1 MKKII
6 GIIFLMISLVS
17 FSNNVKAPDFN
28 LKDQYGVVHSLENY
42 KGKVIFLNFWA
53 TWCPPCK
60 KEMPDIENI
69 YKEYGKNKKDVVIL
83 GVNSEKENE
92 VKKFLKDKGY
102 TFPTVIDENSEV
114 MRKYF
119 IQAFPTSFVIDKEGN
134 VYGYVMGGLTKEQIK
149 QVIEEV
155 LKK

>member
-1 MKKII
+1 
-6 GIIFLMISLVS
+6 MISLVS
-17 FSNNVKAPDFN
+17 FSNSAKAPDFN
-28 LKDQYGVVHSLENY
+28 LKDQYGVTHSLENY

-69 YKEYGKNKKDVVIL
+69 YKEYGENKKDVVIL

>member
-17 FSNNVKAPDFN
+17 FSNNAKAPDFN
-28 LKDQYGVVHSLENY
+28 LKDQYGVTHSLENY

-69 YKEYGKNKKDVVIL
+69 YKEYGENKKDVVIL

-134 VYGYVMGGLTKEQIK
+134 VYGYVMGGLTKEQIR

>member
-17 FSNNVKAPDFN
+17 FSSSAKAPYFN

-69 YKEYGKNKKDVVIL
+69 YKEYGENKKDVVIL

>member
-17 FSNNVKAPDFN
+17 FSNSAKAPDFN
-28 LKDQYGVVHSLENY
+28 LKDQYRVVHSLENY

-60 KEMPDIENI
+60 KEMPDVESI
-69 YKEYGKNKKDVVIL
+69 YKEYGENKKDVIIL
-83 GVNSEKENE
+83 GINSEKENE
-92 VKKFLKDKGY
+92 VKKFLKDRGY

>member
-17 FSNNVKAPDFN
+17 FSNSAKAPDFN
-28 LKDQYGVVHSLENY
+28 LKDQYGVTHSLENY

-69 YKEYGKNKKDVVIL
+69 YKEYGENKKDVVIL
-83 GVNSEKENE
+83 GVNLS
-92 VKKFLKDKGY
+92 L
-102 TFPTVIDENSEV
+102 IH
-114 MRKYF
+114 
-119 IQAFPTSFVIDKEGN
+119 I
-134 VYGYVMGGLTKEQIK
+134 
-149 QVIEEV
+149 
-155 LKK
+155 

>member
-17 FSNNVKAPDFN
+17 FSNNAKAPDFN
-28 LKDQYGVVHSLENY
+28 LKDQYGVIQSLENY

-69 YKEYGKNKKDVVIL
+69 YKEYGENKKDVIIL

-134 VYGYVMGGLTKEQIK
+134 IYGYVMGGLTKEQIK

>member
-17 FSNNVKAPDFN
+17 FSNSAKAPDFN

-69 YKEYGKNKKDVVIL
+69 YKEYGQNKKDVVIL

-155 LKK
+155 LSK

>member
-17 FSNNVKAPDFN
+17 FSNSAKAPDFN

-69 YKEYGKNKKDVVIL
+69 YKEYGENKKDVVIL

-92 VKKFLKDKGY
+92 AKKFLKDKGY

>member
-69 YKEYGKNKKDVVIL
+69 YKEYGENKKDVVIL

-155 LKK
+155 LSK

>member
-17 FSNNVKAPDFN
+17 FSNSAKAPDFN

-42 KGKVIFLNFWA
+42 KGKVMFLNFWA

-60 KEMPDIENI
+60 KEMPDVESI
-69 YKEYGKNKKDVVIL
+69 YKEYGENKKDVVIL

>member
-17 FSNNVKAPDFN
+17 FSNSAKAPDFN
-28 LKDQYGVVHSLENY
+28 LKDQYGVIHSLENY

-69 YKEYGKNKKDVVIL
+69 YKEYGENKKDVVIL

-102 TFPTVIDENSEV
+102 TFPIVIDENSEV

>member
-17 FSNNVKAPDFN
+17 FSNSAKAPDFN
-28 LKDQYGVVHSLENY
+28 LKDQYGVTHSLENY

-69 YKEYGKNKKDVVIL
+69 YKEYGENKKDVVIL

>member
-6 GIIFLMISLVS
+6 SIIFLMISLVS
-17 FSNNVKAPDFN
+17 FSNSAKAPDFS
-28 LKDQYGVVHSLENY
+28 LKDQYGVVHSLKKY

-83 GVNSEKENE
+83 GVNSEKPKD
-92 VKKFLKDKGY
+92 VKKFLNEKNY

-134 VYGYVMGGLTKEQIK
+134 VYGYVMGGLTGEQIK

>member
-17 FSNNVKAPDFN
+17 FSNSAKAPDFN

-69 YKEYGKNKKDVVIL
+69 YKEYGENKKDVVIL

-102 TFPTVIDENSEV
+102 TFPTLIDENSEV

>member
-17 FSNNVKAPDFN
+17 FSNSAKAPDFN

-60 KEMPDIENI
+60 KEMPDVESI
-69 YKEYGKNKKDVVIL
+69 YKEYGENKKDVIIL
-83 GVNSEKENE
+83 GINSEKENE
-92 VKKFLKDKGY
+92 VKKFLKDRGY

>member
-17 FSNNVKAPDFN
+17 FSNNAKAPNFN
-28 LKDQYGVVHSLENY
+28 LKDQYGIVHSLENY

-60 KEMPDIENI
+60 KEMPDIEDI
-69 YKEYGKNKKDVVIL
+69 YKEYGENKKDVVIL

-102 TFPTVIDENSEV
+102 TFPTLIDENSEV

-134 VYGYVMGGLTKEQIK
+134 VYGYVMGGLTKEQIR

>member
-6 GIIFLMISLVS
+6 SIIFLMISLVS
-17 FSNNVKAPDFN
+17 FSNSAKAPDFN
-28 LKDQYGVVHSLENY
+28 LKDQYGVTHSLENY

-60 KEMPDIENI
+60 KEMPDVESI
-69 YKEYGKNKKDVVIL
+69 YKEYGENKKDVIIL
-83 GVNSEKENE
+83 GINSEKENE

-102 TFPTVIDENSEV
+102 TFPTLIDENSEV

>member
-17 FSNNVKAPDFN
+17 FSNSAKAPDFN

-60 KEMPDIENI
+60 KEMPDVESI
-69 YKEYGKNKKDVVIL
+69 YKEYGENKKDVVIL

-102 TFPTVIDENSEV
+102 TFPTLIDENSEV

>member
-17 FSNNVKAPDFN
+17 FSNSAKAPDFN
-28 LKDQYGVVHSLENY
+28 LKDQYGVTHSLENY

-60 KEMPDIENI
+60 KEMPDVESI
-69 YKEYGKNKKDVVIL
+69 YKEYGENKKDVVIL
-83 GVNSEKENE
+83 GINSEKENE

>member
-17 FSNNVKAPDFN
+17 FSNSAKAPDFN

-69 YKEYGKNKKDVVIL
+69 YKEYGENKKDVVIL

>member
-6 GIIFLMISLVS
+6 SIIFLMISLVS
-17 FSNNVKAPDFN
+17 FSNSAKAPDFS
-28 LKDQYGVVHSLENY
+28 LKDQYGVVHSLKKY

-83 GVNSEKENE
+83 GVNSEKTKD
-92 VKKFLKDKGY
+92 VKKFLSEKNY
-102 TFPTVIDENSEV
+102 SFPTVIDENSEV

-134 VYGYVMGGLTKEQIK
+134 VYGYVMGGLTGEQIK

>member
-17 FSNNVKAPDFN
+17 FSNSAKAPDFN

-60 KEMPDIENI
+60 KEMPDVESI
-69 YKEYGKNKKDVVIL
+69 YKEYGENKKDVVIL

-155 LKK
+155 LSK

>member
-17 FSNNVKAPDFN
+17 FSNSAKAPDFN
-28 LKDQYGVVHSLENY
+28 LKDQYGVTHSLENY

-60 KEMPDIENI
+60 KEMPDVESI
-69 YKEYGKNKKDVVIL
+69 YKEYGENKKDVVIL
-83 GVNSEKENE
+83 GINSEKENE

-134 VYGYVMGGLTKEQIK
+134 VYGYVMGGLTKEQIR

>member
-17 FSNNVKAPDFN
+17 FSNSAKAPDFN

-60 KEMPDIENI
+60 KEMPDVESI
-69 YKEYGKNKKDVVIL
+69 YKEYEENKKDVVIL
-83 GVNSEKENE
+83 GINSEKENE

-102 TFPTVIDENSEV
+102 TFPTLIDENSEV

>member
-17 FSNNVKAPDFN
+17 FSNNAKAPDFN

-69 YKEYGKNKKDVVIL
+69 YKEYGENKKNVVIL

>member
-17 FSNNVKAPDFN
+17 FSNSAKAPDFN
-28 LKDQYGVVHSLENY
+28 LKDQYRVVHSLENY

-60 KEMPDIENI
+60 KEMPDVESI
-69 YKEYGKNKKDVVIL
+69 YKEYGENKKDVIIL
-83 GVNSEKENE
+83 GINSEKENE

-102 TFPTVIDENSEV
+102 TFPTLIDENSEV

>member
-17 FSNNVKAPDFN
+17 FSSSAKAPYFN

-60 KEMPDIENI
+60 KEMPDIESI
-69 YKEYGKNKKDVVIL
+69 YKEYGENKKDVVIL

>member
-17 FSNNVKAPDFN
+17 FSNSAKAPDFN
-28 LKDQYGVVHSLENY
+28 LKDQYRVVHSLENY

-60 KEMPDIENI
+60 KEMPDVESI
-69 YKEYGKNKKDVVIL
+69 YKEYGENKKDVIIL
-83 GVNSEKENE
+83 GINSEKENE

-102 TFPTVIDENSEV
+102 TFPTLIDENSEV

-155 LKK
+155 LSK

>member
-17 FSNNVKAPDFN
+17 FSNNAKAPDFN
-28 LKDQYGVVHSLENY
+28 LKDQYGVTHSLENY

-69 YKEYGKNKKDVVIL
+69 YKEYGENKKDVVIL

-102 TFPTVIDENSEV
+102 TFPTLIDENSEV

-119 IQAFPTSFVIDKEGN
+119 IQAFPTSFVIDKKGN

>member
-17 FSNNVKAPDFN
+17 FSNSAKAPDFN

-69 YKEYGKNKKDVVIL
+69 YKEYGENKKDVVIL

-134 VYGYVMGGLTKEQIK
+134 VYGYVMGGLSKEQIK

>member
-17 FSNNVKAPDFN
+17 FSNSAKAPDFN
-28 LKDQYGVVHSLENY
+28 LKDQYGVTHSLENY

-60 KEMPDIENI
+60 KEMPDVESI
-69 YKEYGKNKKDVVIL
+69 YKEYEENKKDVVIL

-92 VKKFLKDKGY
+92 AKKFLKDKGY
-102 TFPTVIDENSEV
+102 TFPTLIDENLEV

>member
-17 FSNNVKAPDFN
+17 FSNSAKAPDFN
-28 LKDQYGVVHSLENY
+28 LKDQYGVIHSLENY

-60 KEMPDIENI
+60 KEMPDVESI
-69 YKEYGKNKKDVVIL
+69 YKEYGENKKDVVIL

-114 MRKYF
+114 MKKYF

>member
-6 GIIFLMISLVS
+6 RIIFLMISLVS
-17 FSNNVKAPDFN
+17 FSNSAKAPDFN
-28 LKDQYGVVHSLENY
+28 LKDQYRVVHSLENY

-60 KEMPDIENI
+60 KEMPDVESI
-69 YKEYGKNKKDVVIL
+69 YKEYGENKKDVIIL
-83 GVNSEKENE
+83 GINSEKENE

-102 TFPTVIDENSEV
+102 TFPTLIDENSEV

-155 LKK
+155 LSK

>member
-17 FSNNVKAPDFN
+17 FSNSAKAPDFN
-28 LKDQYGVVHSLENY
+28 LKDQCGVTHSLENY

-60 KEMPDIENI
+60 KEMPDVESI
-69 YKEYGKNKKDVVIL
+69 YKEYGENKKDVVIL
-83 GVNSEKENE
+83 GINSEKENE

-134 VYGYVMGGLTKEQIK
+134 VYGYVMGGLTKEQIR

>member
-17 FSNNVKAPDFN
+17 FSNSAKAPDFN
-28 LKDQYGVVHSLENY
+28 LKDQYGVIHSLENY

-69 YKEYGKNKKDVVIL
+69 YKEYGENKKDVVIL

>member
-17 FSNNVKAPDFN
+17 FSNSAKAPDFN
-28 LKDQYGVVHSLENY
+28 LKDQYRVVHSLENY

-60 KEMPDIENI
+60 KEMPDVESI
-69 YKEYGKNKKDVVIL
+69 YKEYGENKKDVVIL

>member
-17 FSNNVKAPDFN
+17 FSNSAKAPDFN

-60 KEMPDIENI
+60 KEMPDVESI
-69 YKEYGKNKKDVVIL
+69 YKEYEENKKDVVIL

-92 VKKFLKDKGY
+92 AKKFLKDKGY

-119 IQAFPTSFVIDKEGN
+119 IQAFTTSFVIDKEGN

>member
-17 FSNNVKAPDFN
+17 FSNSAKAPNFN

-60 KEMPDIENI
+60 KEMPDVESI
-69 YKEYGKNKKDVVIL
+69 YKEYGENKKDVIIL
-83 GVNSEKENE
+83 GINSEKENE
-92 VKKFLKDKGY
+92 VKKFLKDRGY

-149 QVIEEV
+149 QIIEEV

>member
-1 MKKII
+1 
-6 GIIFLMISLVS
+6 
-17 FSNNVKAPDFN
+17 
-28 LKDQYGVVHSLENY
+28 
-42 KGKVIFLNFWA
+42 
-53 TWCPPCK
+53 
-60 KEMPDIENI
+60 MPDVESI
-69 YKEYGKNKKDVVIL
+69 YKEYEENKKDVVIL

-92 VKKFLKDKGY
+92 AKKFLKDKGY

-155 LKK
+155 LKKQLKIQRNYVKGKWEIKIKGSDRKCQQLK